1 MKQTILIAL
10 FLVYSLLSTAQGEA
24 NNWVFGG
31 NAGISWNSG
40 VPVPF
45 TGSVMNQS
53 EGCCSMSDT
62 AGNLLFYSDGVS
74 VWNRNHQQMPNGSG
88 LMGHFSTT
96 QSAVAVPW
104 PGNSGKYFLFT
115 VTNNGGA
122 NGFRYSVVDMNLQA
136 GLGNVVAATKN
147 TLLYTPSCEK
157 ITVTRHVNGTDFWVA
172 THQWNTNAFY
182 TYLVTSAGV
191 NAVPVVST
199 IGSVHSGNTGNTLG
213 YMKFSPNGKKIG
225 VAVWNTSFVEMFQFN
240 DSTGEVGN
248 LLLVDSNYDNNGQG
262 AYGLEFSTNSNVL
275 YVAECLPTGLVYQ
288 YDLQAANIVGSKF
301 VAGDLGSMGGALQ
314 LGPDKKIYGVS
325 NGSIWLSAINAPDVP
340 GAGCGF
346 QNAAITLTNA
356 ACGLGLPNFIQ
367 SYFAPYSDFTFQN
380 TCDSTAFSVTR
391 IGADS
396 IRWNF
401 GDNASG
407 TANVSTLLT
416 PYHLFSSSGTFSV
429 TLTAWKGGAVD
440 STVKQV
446 IIQPLPV
453 VTVSAADSFFCSGDS
468 TQVCAAAASVSYLWN
483 TNDTGSCIYANH
495 AGNYYVTVTDANN
508 CTAVSNHLAVNV
520 YPIPPVSIS
529 VHSDTLHAFNA
540 VTYQWYLN
548 DTIINGATDSI
559 YVVNQIGNYTVAITD
574 TNGCRVTS
582 NAVNVVVSGIT
593 SFNNQQLT
601 ISIHP
606 NPATSQLFIETN
618 GEEIKQVNIY
628 NTLGEVVIAVQQII
642 NHQLSIINLPSGVYI
657 AEIKTKDASVKKR
670 WVKE

>member
-1 MKQTILIAL
+1 MKQTILFAL
-10 FLVYSLLSTAQGEA
+10 FLVYSLLAIAQGEA

-40 VPVPF
+40 APVPF

-88 LMGHFSTT
+88 LMGHLSTT

-115 VTNNGGA
+115 VTNNAGA
-122 NGFRYSVVDMNLQA
+122 NGFRYSVVDMNLQG

-157 ITVTRHVNGTDFWVA
+157 ITVTSHANGTDFWVA

-199 IGSVHSGNTGNTLG
+199 IGSVHTGNTGNTLG
-213 YMKFSPNGKKIG
+213 YMKFSPNGQKLG

-248 LLLVDSNYDNNGQG
+248 LLLVDSNYDNNSQG
-262 AYGLEFSTNSNVL
+262 AYGLEFSPNSNVL
-275 YVAECLPTGLVYQ
+275 YVAECFPTGLVYQ

-314 LGPDKKIYGVS
+314 LSPNKKIYGVS
-325 NGSIWLSAINAPDVP
+325 NGSIWLSVINAPDIP

-356 ACGLGLPNFIQ
+356 ACGLGLPNFI
-367 SYFAPYSDFTFQN
+367 SSLFTQQCQ
-380 TCDSTAFSVTR
+380 T
-391 IGADS
+391 
-396 IRWNF
+396 
-401 GDNASG
+401 
-407 TANVSTLLT
+407 
-416 PYHLFSSSGTFSV
+416 FSSNI
-429 TLTAWKGGAVD
+429 TAV
-440 STVKQV
+440 QN
-446 IIQPLPV
+446 I
-453 VTVSAADSFFCSGDS
+453 FCAGDS
-468 TQVCAAAASVSYLWN
+468 AQVCANDSSVSYLWN
-483 TNDTGSCIYANH
+483 TGQTTACIYANH

-508 CTAVSNHLAVNV
+508 CTAVSNHLAINV

-529 VHSDTLHAFNA
+529 VNGDTLRAFNA
-540 VTYQWYLN
+540 LTYQWYLN

-559 YVVNQIGNYTVAITD
+559 YVANQTGNYTVAITD
-574 TNGCRVTS
+574 TNGCRVVS

-593 SFNNQQLT
+593 SFSNQQSI

-606 NPATSQLFIETN
+606 NPASSQLFIEST
-618 GEEIKQVNIY
+618 EEIKQVNIY
-628 NTLGEVVIAVQQII
+628 NTLGEVVLAVGSSMV
-642 NHQLSIINLPSGVYI
+642 NRPLSIVSLTRGVYI